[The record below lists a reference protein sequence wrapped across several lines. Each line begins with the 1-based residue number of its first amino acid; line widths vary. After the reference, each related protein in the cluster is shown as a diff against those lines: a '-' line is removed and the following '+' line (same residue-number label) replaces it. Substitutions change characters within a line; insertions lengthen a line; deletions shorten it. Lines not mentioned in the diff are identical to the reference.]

1 MPLWDQVK
9 SNLVEWYTVAAEKT
23 EELAKIGVRR
33 YDKFGI
39 SRDIE
44 RQFTE
49 LGSFVYNAI
58 AGGGQNFLQDP
69 TLLAIVERIK
79 GLEEDLHKK
88 EEEID
93 EIRRLHREK
102 LSQRPEK
109 AVARGGAT
117 VDPDVAEG
125 IKTSAILVSE
135 GGADKTAAT
144 PADPEGVAED
154 SPDASS
160 PEEGPFSGAE
170 EKD

>member
-58 AGGGQNFLQDP
+58 AGGGQDFLQDP

-79 GLEEDLHKK
+79 GLEEDLRKK
-88 EEEID
+88 EEEIE

-109 AVARGGAT
+109 ATARGGAT
-117 VDPDVAEG
+117 VDADVAEG
-125 IKTSAILVSE
+125 IKTAAIPTSE
-135 GGADKTAAT
+135 GGAEKAAAAS
-144 PADPEGVAED
+144 ADQPGVTGD
-154 SPDASS
+154 SPDTST
-160 PEEGPFSGAE
+160 PEEGPPSGAG